1 MKKVLRT
8 TTALMMT
15 AVLFVSCD
23 NDDDNPDIINPEE
36 LITTVELTLTND
48 NDATDIVVLEAFDE
62 DGEEGPIAP
71 VVRQNGALTANAT
84 YSGMVRFLDSSDPA
98 DVEDITIEVRAEADE
113 HEVFYV
119 TDVAGVAI
127 AKNDVDGGG
136 NPLGLDTTVTTGAA
150 GSGNFTIVL
159 RHEPTKPNDGTLTGA
174 GGESDIE
181 VTFPLTVQ

>member
-71 VVRQNGALTANAT
+71 VVRQ
-84 YSGMVRFLDSSDPA
+84 MV
-98 DVEDITIEVRAEADE
+98 
-113 HEVFYV
+113 H
-119 TDVAGVAI
+119 
-127 AKNDVDGGG
+127 
-136 NPLGLDTTVTTGAA
+136 
-150 GSGNFTIVL
+150 L
-159 RHEPTKPNDGTLTGA
+159 RRMQPTQ
-174 GGESDIE
+174 
-181 VTFPLTVQ
+181 VW